1 MAGRYKGLADFL
13 ARAGKALGPRPVG
26 LIFVEDEV
34 EVESTIDHLDAL
46 GFGALVLF
54 TPPGL
59 KLSHASE
66 ERIHRVAY
74 DTRAEG
80 ALPRAVSAVIAAA
93 PGIWLHYCYNAE
105 YLFFPFCE
113 SRSIG
118 EMLDFHGEDGREAM
132 PTHVV
137 DLYAAD
143 LDRHPGGVSR
153 DSALLDRAGYFAR
166 PRTDPATGRPLE
178 RQSDIFGGLR
188 WRFEEHVPAHR
199 RRIDRIGLFRARRGL
214 RLLDGYLM
222 SDPEMNTCA
231 GDRGNTLTA
240 AICSFRAAKAL
251 RTNPAS
257 RLEIADFRWPMSEEF
272 RWESQQLMDL
282 GLMEPGTWF

>member
-1 MAGRYKGLADFL
+1 MAGHYTGLADFL
-13 ARAGKALGPRPVG
+13 ARAGKLLGPQPVG

-59 KLSHASE
+59 RLSSASE
-66 ERIHRVAY
+66 ERVHRVPF

-80 ALPRAVSAVIAAA
+80 ALPRAVSAVSAAA

-113 SRSIG
+113 NRSIG
-118 EMLDFHGEDGREAM
+118 EMLDFHAGEGRAAM

-137 DLYAAD
+137 DLYADD
-143 LDRHPGGVSR
+143 LGRHPGGVSR
-153 DSALLDRAGYFAR
+153 DSALLDRAGYFAQ

-178 RQSDIFGGLR
+178 RQYDIFGGLR
-188 WRFEEHVPAHR
+188 WRFEEHIPAHR

-214 RLLDGYLM
+214 ALDDRYLM
-222 SDPEMNTCA
+222 SDPEMNTSA
-231 GDRGNTLTA
+231 SDRHHTLTA

-257 RLEIADFRWPMSEEF
+257 RLQIADFRWPMSEEF

-282 GLMEPGTWF
+282 GLMEPGGWF